1 MQISIHEH
9 DTMYTALHILMV
21 DLYTVLEFESRNRR
35 IQISTKIKSNS
46 NNFVFFQIFSWMDSY
61 TKETF

>member
-21 DLYTVLEFESRNRR
+21 DLFTVLEFESRTRR
-35 IQISTKIKSNS
+35 I
-46 NNFVFFQIFSWMDSY
+46 
-61 TKETF
+61 